1 MSFSAN
7 NHFTPAVIAVSKYI
21 FVFIHFFYVSS
32 NSAAKN
38 VEFLESP
45 SFSKFQE
52 GVSPFV

>member
-7 NHFTPAVIAVSKYI
+7 NHFTPAAIAVSKYI